1 MRIAYSIASVP
12 PLVKNVRFRSPGVT
26 SASISARRA
35 AGRFEKLGP
44 ITGSSAACRR
54 IASTT
59 LGWQWPTFMYASWP
73 PRSRWRLP
81 AESKNQLPRAP
92 VIVRGESVP
101 CAVHGYR
108 RRSGGTNRIITAAMQ
123 VREAD
128 TLAHLNAVL
137 DRARTKV
144 PLYRERLPARPLA
157 SLDDVAVLPFTTK
170 DDFRAGY
177 PFGLFAVPA
186 DRVVRVHMSSGT
198 TGRPIVTGYTRAD
211 LDGWAERMARI
222 LAAAHVGPGDVLQNA
237 FGYGLFTGGLGFHL
251 GAERTGCVVV
261 PTSSGVTQRQVML
274 LRDLGTTILA
284 CTPSYALV
292 LAEAVA
298 EAGARADL
306 RLRAGF
312 FGAEPWTDGMRA
324 EIERGLGLEAF
335 DNYGLTELGGPGVA
349 VECRRHDG
357 LHLFEDHYYAEVV
370 DPETGGPLPAGK
382 PGELVL
388 TALTREASPVIR
400 YRTRDRTVLLD
411 EPCPCGSPFRRMRKI
426 SGRTDDM
433 LVVRGENVFPSQ
445 IEELLLQV
453 DGLTGNYQ
461 LVVDRQARRLDSVQ
475 VRVEAREGA
484 EEVGLRQRAEERIR
498 ETMGLSVAVTVL
510 APGALPRSE
519 GKARRVIDLRE
530 LSR

>member
-1 MRIAYSIASVP
+1 M
-12 PLVKNVRFRSPGVT
+12 PLTETETVH
-26 SASISARRA
+26 
-35 AGRFEKLGP
+35 
-44 ITGSSAACRR
+44 
-54 IASTT
+54 
-59 LGWQWPTFMYASWP
+59 
-73 PRSRWRLP
+73 RWNALL
-81 AESKNQLPRAP
+81 EL
-92 VIVRGESVP
+92 
-101 CAVHGYR
+101 
-108 RRSGGTNRIITAAMQ
+108 
-123 VREAD
+123 VRE
-128 TLAHLNAVL
+128 
-137 DRARTKV
+137 RV
-144 PLYRERLPARPLA
+144 PFYRERLPAGRLD
-157 SLDDVAVLPFTTK
+157 SLEEVGELPFTTK
-170 DDFRAGY
+170 DDFRDNY
-177 PFGLFAVPA
+177 PFGLFAMPLEE
-186 DRVVRVHMSSGT
+186 VVRVHMSSGT
-198 TGRPIVTGYTRAD
+198 TGRPVVTGYTRRD
-211 LDGWAERMARI
+211 LDLWAECMERVLRA
-222 LAAAHVGPGDVLQNA
+222 GDVSATDVVQNA
-237 FGYGLFTGGLGFHL
+237 YGYGLFTGGFGFHM
-251 GAERTGCVVV
+251 GAERIGSTVV

-274 LRDLGTTILA
+274 LRDLGTTVLT

-292 LAEAVA
+292 LSEAIESQA
-298 EAGARADL
+298 ARGEI

-312 FGAEPWTDGMRA
+312 FGAEPWTDGMRQ

-335 DNYGLTELGGPGVA
+335 DIYGLTELGGPGVA
-349 VECRRHDG
+349 VECHRHDG
-357 LHLFEDHYYAEVV
+357 LHLFEDHYYAEVI
-370 DPETGGPLPAGK
+370 DPETGVALPSGH

-388 TALTREASPVIR
+388 TSLRREASPVIR

-461 LVVDRQARRLDSVQ
+461 LVVDRQARHLDSVQ
-475 VRVEAREGA
+475 VRVEAREGP